1 MKRVLFSILG
11 LALCSSAAFAIT
23 PDPLFCEV
31 QPADNLNGLFLAP
44 SSPAPVAASVN
55 TITVRNGSNNVI
67 PDAAVVVTLTAANA
81 VCGSTVLTGTTDA
94 AGQVTLTLG
103 GGGCVDNVPLSGVVK
118 ANGITIRA
126 YENVKSPDYDGAS
139 GDLSVGLGDLV
150 TFAAEFLAAA
160 GTGACHDYNNDGTTG
175 LPELVLFGPTF
186 TTPNN
191 CTP

>member
-1 MKRVLFSILG
+1 MKKFAMAIVG

-23 PDPLFCEV
+23 PDPLFCTV
-31 QPADNLNGLFLAP
+31 DPADALDGLFLAP

-67 PDAAVVVTLTAANA
+67 PNAAVVVTLTASNT

-103 GGGCVDNVPLSGVVK
+103 GGGCVDDVPLSGVVK

-126 YENVKSPDYDGAS
+126 YENVKSPDFDGAG
-139 GDLSVGLGDLV
+139 GDLVINLGDLV
-150 TFAAEFLAAA
+150 SFAGEFLGPA
-160 GTGACHDYNNDGTTG
+160 GSGTCHDYNNDNTTG

-186 TTPNN
+186 TTPNS